1 MWSLMLRTRHEDE
14 KTRFFDTSRLSGE
27 YNAQAE
33 KSRLPG
39 VVTRVGASTNR
50 SVGIVV
56 CRTDEGLLLQMR
68 KL

>member
-1 MWSLMLRTRHEDE
+1 MWSLILRTRHEDE

-39 VVTRVGASTNR
+39 VVTRVGRPPSTNA
-50 SVGIVV
+50 
-56 CRTDEGLLLQMR
+56 
-68 KL
+68 